1 MEPMD
6 FLSYLFLLFYFSS
19 RENMPLCDHHYVK
32 QVLIQKV
39 AAFKCSSITYQFSL
53 EVVFM
58 YISVEGGLFCET
70 FLLSAAMTK
79 FLFLSIFNK

>member
-39 AAFKCSSITYQFSL
+39 AAL
-53 EVVFM
+53 NAV
-58 YISVEGGLFCET
+58 
-70 FLLSAAMTK
+70 A
-79 FLFLSIFNK
+79 